1 MAAIEYDRWFCTC
14 GFEFTLS
21 GEGGLCPH
29 RRDGREHKTVK
40 EAYVTLPAAD
50 YRGAVEALRAIYDR
64 HHMVGDGSAGQVSG
78 DALRALGIDPD
89 LGESA

>member
-50 YRGAVEALRAIYDR
+50 YRGGRRGAAGDLRPPPHGGR
-64 HHMVGDGSAGQVSG
+64 RQRRPGV
-78 DALRALGIDPD
+78 R
-89 LGESA
+89 